1 MSKNVF
7 FEFFEIKKL
16 DKGLFRVWILLSIL
30 WVCFVAVV
38 IYADD
43 MIKQAKEEQELSLT
57 CIGKSTTGMDVYT
70 LYSLKDKTDY
80 ATNIFR
86 FYSLKDCEKFINHD
100 RRALNFA
107 VQISIGGP
115 LLVLFLWFFLKK
127 TYLWLYRGF
136 K

>member
-1 MSKNVF
+1 MSKNDF
-7 FEFFEIKKL
+7 FEFLEIKKL
-16 DKGLFRVWILLSIL
+16 DRGLFRIWILLSIL
-30 WVCFVAVV
+30 WICFVAVA

-43 MIKQAKEEQELSLT
+43 MIKQAKEEKELSLI
-57 CIGKSTTGMDVYT
+57 CIKTSTIGLDVYT
-70 LYSLKDKTDY
+70 LYNFKDKTDY
-80 ATNIFR
+80 ATSIHR

-107 VQISIGGP
+107 VQSSIGGP